1 MQSSGRGKP
10 FSFDS
15 EPDFVGYSRGLRGG
29 PPLQSRPACRP
40 ECNAMFGWD
49 GQRVSSRISTGT
61 AAVLVGG
68 AVILRTVHPDELPP
82 SGHWWPANGSK
93 VYDARGTAA
102 FVDADRLTA

>member
-1 MQSSGRGKP
+1 M
-10 FSFDS
+10 
-15 EPDFVGYSRGLRGG
+15 
-29 PPLQSRPACRP
+29 
-40 ECNAMFGWD
+40 
-49 GQRVSSRISTGT
+49 
-61 AAVLVGG
+61 LVGG